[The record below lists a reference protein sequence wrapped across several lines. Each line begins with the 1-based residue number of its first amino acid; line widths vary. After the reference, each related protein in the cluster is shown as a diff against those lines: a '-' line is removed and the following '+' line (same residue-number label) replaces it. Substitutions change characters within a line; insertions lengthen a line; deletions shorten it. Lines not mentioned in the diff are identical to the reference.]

1 MNLLET
7 LLAAQGGGAV
17 RQLAGRFGLD
27 ENQAA
32 AAVQALL
39 PALAGGLAHRA
50 QEPAG
55 LESLLGALAG
65 GRHEQYLDNPS
76 TIEQDDT
83 INDGNAILG
92 HILGSKDVS
101 RNVASQ
107 ASQQTGLDNTLLKQ
121 MLPIVAAMAMGALSK
136 QTGQGQAAAAHT
148 EAGPAGALDFLAP
161 VLDVNRD
168 GSVGAGDVI
177 GIMGRLFSR

>member
-7 LLAAQGGGAV
+7 LLAAQDGGAV

-27 ENQAA
+27 ESQAA
-32 AAVQALL
+32 TAIQALL

-55 LESLLGALAG
+55 LESLLGALSG
-65 GRHEQYLDNPS
+65 GRHEQYLDNPN
-76 TIEQDDT
+76 TLAQEDT
-83 INDGNAILG
+83 VMDGNAILG

-101 RNVASQ
+101 RSVASQ
-107 ASQQTGLDNTLLKQ
+107 ASAQTGLDNSLLKQ

-136 QTGQGQAAAAHT
+136 QTNQGQAAAAQSS
-148 EAGPAGALDFLAP
+148 PLGALDFLAP

-168 GSVGAGDVI
+168 GSVGAADVI
-177 GIMGRLFSR
+177 GIMGKFFSR

>member
-7 LLAAQGGGAV
+7 MLAAQGGGAV

-27 ENQAA
+27 EQQAA
-32 AAVQALL
+32 TAIQALL
-39 PALAGGLAHRA
+39 PALAGGMAHRA
-50 QEPAG
+50 QEPAA

-65 GRHEQYLDNPS
+65 GRHEQYLDDPS
-76 TIEQDDT
+76 TLEQQDT
-83 INDGNAILG
+83 VMDGNAILG

-107 ASQQTGLDNTLLKQ
+107 ASQTTGLDSSLLKQ
-121 MLPIVAAMAMGALSK
+121 MLPLVAAMAMGALSK
-136 QTGQGQAAAAHT
+136 QTGQGQAAAAQS
-148 EAGPAGALDFLAP
+148 GPAGAFDFLAP

-168 GSVGAGDVI
+168 GQVGAMDVI
-177 GIMGRLFSR
+177 GIMGKFFSR